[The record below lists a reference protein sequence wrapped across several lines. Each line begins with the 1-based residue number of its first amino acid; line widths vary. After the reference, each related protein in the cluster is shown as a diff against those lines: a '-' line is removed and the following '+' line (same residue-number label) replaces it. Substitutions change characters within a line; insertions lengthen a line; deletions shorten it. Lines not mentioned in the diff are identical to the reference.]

1 MNKLLWYW
9 MSNTEV
15 FWYGSAGLGINKQ
28 YKSVQENPELSR
40 LRL

>member
-1 MNKLLWYW
+1 